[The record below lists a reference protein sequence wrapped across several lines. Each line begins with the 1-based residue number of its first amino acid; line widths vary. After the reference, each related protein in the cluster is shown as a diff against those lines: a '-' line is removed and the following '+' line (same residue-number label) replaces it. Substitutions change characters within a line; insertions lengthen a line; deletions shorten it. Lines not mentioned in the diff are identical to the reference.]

1 LLHLKLFYTK
11 LFPWIRAKIKLE
23 LKKILL
29 NFRLLKILQ
38 ESEESDC
45 FPSGTTSDHDSI
57 ASLPQTGGVAVERK
71 LSFRSIKSSGR
82 ESDGDSI
89 KSSPPVMRRPQSQ
102 YPNANTAQA
111 TATKKLMNLSLQS
124 CFDTAIPGITPSSS
138 ELSTPSSP
146 GYLDYTQFGSLER
159 RKRLSTPSTPSSLSR
174 YIPPKYEKFS
184 KQLVSFYCCF
194 VINLASTL
202 ENSMNLRFQNVGW
215 RS

>member
-1 LLHLKLFYTK
+1 MVCVIPQT
-11 LFPWIRAKIKLE
+11 
-23 LKKILL
+23 ILYQIVSLDKSENDIGIIHFFL

-124 CFDTAIPGITPSSS
+124 CFDTAIPVAGITPSSS

-174 YIPPKYEKFS
+174 YIPPK
-184 KQLVSFYCCF
+184 
-194 VINLASTL
+194 I
-202 ENSMNLRFQNVGW
+202 
-215 RS
+215 

>member
-1 LLHLKLFYTK
+1 MLHLKLFCTK
-11 LFPWIRAKIKLE
+11 LFPWIRANIKLE
-23 LKKILL
+23 LKLFLL

-184 KQLVSFYCCF
+184 
-194 VINLASTL
+194 N
-202 ENSMNLRFQNVGW
+202 N
-215 RS
+215 

>member
-1 LLHLKLFYTK
+1 MSEHFRFVSQY
-11 LFPWIRAKIKLE
+11 RVD
-23 LKKILL
+23 ILSFL
-29 NFRLLKILQ
+29 SRLLRILQ

-45 FPSGTTSDHDSI
+45 FPSGTISDHDSV

-102 YPNANTAQA
+102 YPPASTAAA
-111 TATKKLMNLSLQS
+111 TQKLMNLSLQN
-124 CFDTAIPGITPSSS
+124 CFDNPHPAAGITPSSS

-146 GYLDYTQFGSLER
+146 GYMDYTQFGSLER

-174 YIPPKYEKFS
+174 
-184 KQLVSFYCCF
+184 
-194 VINLASTL
+194 
-202 ENSMNLRFQNVGW
+202 
-215 RS
+215 

>member
-1 LLHLKLFYTK
+1 M
-11 LFPWIRAKIKLE
+11 
-23 LKKILL
+23 
-29 NFRLLKILQ
+29 
-38 ESEESDC
+38 
-45 FPSGTTSDHDSI
+45 
-57 ASLPQTGGVAVERK
+57 ERK

-159 RKRLSTPSTPSSLSR
+159 RKRMSTPSTPSSLSR
-174 YIPPKYEKFS
+174 YITPKYEKFS
-184 KQLVSFYCCF
+184 KQLVCFY
-194 VINLASTL
+194 TL
-202 ENSMNLRFQNVGW
+202 LFFL
-215 RS
+215 

>member
-1 LLHLKLFYTK
+1 M
-11 LFPWIRAKIKLE
+11 
-23 LKKILL
+23 
-29 NFRLLKILQ
+29 
-38 ESEESDC
+38 
-45 FPSGTTSDHDSI
+45 
-57 ASLPQTGGVAVERK
+57 ERK

-124 CFDTAIPGITPSSS
+124 CFDTAIPVAGITPSSS

-174 YIPPKYEKFS
+174 YITPKYDK
-184 KQLVSFYCCF
+184 V
-194 VINLASTL
+194 
-202 ENSMNLRFQNVGW
+202 
-215 RS
+215 

>member
-1 LLHLKLFYTK
+1 M
-11 LFPWIRAKIKLE
+11 
-23 LKKILL
+23 
-29 NFRLLKILQ
+29 
-38 ESEESDC
+38 
-45 FPSGTTSDHDSI
+45 
-57 ASLPQTGGVAVERK
+57 ERK

-174 YIPPKYEKFS
+174 YIPPK
-184 KQLVSFYCCF
+184 
-194 VINLASTL
+194 I
-202 ENSMNLRFQNVGW
+202 
-215 RS
+215 